1 MYKFGHT
8 SPISLPPIPS
18 QDAIPLNTVSHGVV
32 GIMRPVTK
40 KQNKIVRDLIISSSV
55 LRIVLVAN
63 CALPLPRVNGPSSV
77 ISSGYSPKI

>member
-40 KQNKIVRDLIISSSV
+40 KQNKTKLLGTYYDECVENSIGRELCITSAESQWAVVSNILWIF
-55 LRIVLVAN
+55 
-63 CALPLPRVNGPSSV
+63 P
-77 ISSGYSPKI
+77 